1 MGLGFTINRIITEQ
15 FAVFPEHLDL
25 NQEVQV
31 AHSFNFS
38 LNPLNQQVGV
48 YTAFD
53 FKQRELIVMKVV
65 VSCHFGVWDDTWNSF
80 IHGNSVHLPIDF
92 ATNLFSITAGTARGV
107 LSSKTENTPLS
118 KFILPLLDVHRII
131 TNEII
136 FTYG

>member
-15 FAVFPEHLDL
+15 FAVFPEQLDL
-25 NQEVQV
+25 NQAAQV
-31 AHSFNFS
+31 SHSFNFS

-48 YTAFD
+48 YTAFN
-53 FKQRELIVMKVV
+53 FKQHDSLVMKIV
-65 VSCHFGVWDDTWNSF
+65 VSCHFGIWNDTWNSF

-92 ATNLFSITAGTARGV
+92 ATNLFSITVGTARGV

-118 KFILPLLDVHRII
+118 KFILPLLDVHHII
-131 TNEII
+131 TKEVI